1 MSLVRLVARPMLA
14 SIFVLQG
21 VKTLRDPETAAAD
34 AKPVTDRLA
43 PLLEKYAPQ
52 LPSDT
57 RSLVRINAGINVGAG
72 LLLATG
78 RFPRLSALALTAS
91 LVPSTLTA
99 HPFWQADDP
108 DEKRRQRGEFL
119 KDIGLAGGLLL
130 ASVDTAGRPGL
141 RWRAERAASD
151 TRRAARTAKR
161 EAKLTARAARAE
173 AASKA
178 KGVLHR

>member
-21 VKTLRDPETAAAD
+21 VKTLRDPETATAE
-34 AKPVTDRLA
+34 AKPVTDRMT

-52 LPSDT
+52 LPTDT
-57 RSLVRINAGINVGAG
+57 RSLVRINAGVNVGAG
-72 LLLATG
+72 LMLATG
-78 RFPRLSALALTAS
+78 RLPRLSALALAAS
-91 LVPSTLTA
+91 LVPSTLAA
-99 HPFWQADDP
+99 HPFWQAEDQ
-108 DEKRRQRGEFL
+108 DERRRQRVEFL
-119 KDIGLAGGLLL
+119 KNVGLAGGLML
-130 ASVDTAGRPGL
+130 ASVDTVGRPGL
-141 RWRAERAASD
+141 RWRAGRAASD